1 MGINPDDKFIQE
13 LQQVTFQ
20 PVFILGLHRSGTSI
34 LYKMLTETGSFNA
47 VTAYHLI
54 NYNELL
60 LNHSLKKEEHAKQH
74 LTEEFFEKGLQDRG
88 IDKLKVTA
96 EFAEEY
102 GFLLNKKTVQMFI
115 TRKNVAFFT
124 EMCKKIQFIS
134 GNDKPILLKNPYDFP
149 NFLTIKQAFPDAKFV
164 FIHRHPLKTISST
177 LNAIR
182 MILKDKNPYTARL
195 SESYDKFYTNPL
207 LRLPLRFIFFK
218 IPEWGV
224 ILITRITA
232 KALDYYLKN
241 IEKLPKGDY
250 IAITYEEFCQQPQ
263 KTIESI
269 MGTLSLKMVKK
280 MDASAFM
287 SPRKV
292 DIDTTVRKLRQHI
305 HSSMRTYCDRFHY
318 TFEEDE

>member
-1 MGINPDDKFIQE
+1 
-13 LQQVTFQ
+13 
-20 PVFILGLHRSGTSI
+20 VFILGVHRSGTSI
-34 LYKMLTETGSFNA
+34 LYKMLSATGSFNS

-60 LNHSLKKEEHAKQH
+60 SNHHWNKEEQAKQKLTESLKKD
-74 LTEEFFEKGLQDRG
+74 GVSDRG
-88 IDKLKVTA
+88 IDRLKVTA
-96 EFAEEY
+96 DFAEEY
-102 GFLLNKKTVQMFI
+102 GFLLNKKTVQMML
-115 TRKNVAFFT
+115 TKKNVELFT
-124 EMCKKIQFIS
+124 ELCRKIRVIA

-149 NFLTIKQAFPDAKFV
+149 NFLTIKQMFPGAKFV

-182 MILKDKNPYTARL
+182 MILKDKNPYTTRL

-218 IPEWGV
+218 IPECGV
-224 ILITRITA
+224 ILISRITA

-241 IEKLPKGDY
+241 IKKLPKGDY

-269 MGTLSLKMVKK
+269 MGTLSLNMIKK
-280 MDASAFM
+280 IDASAFM

-292 DIDTTVRKLRQHI
+292 DIDTTVRKLRQYI

-318 TFEEDE
+318 TFEEDM